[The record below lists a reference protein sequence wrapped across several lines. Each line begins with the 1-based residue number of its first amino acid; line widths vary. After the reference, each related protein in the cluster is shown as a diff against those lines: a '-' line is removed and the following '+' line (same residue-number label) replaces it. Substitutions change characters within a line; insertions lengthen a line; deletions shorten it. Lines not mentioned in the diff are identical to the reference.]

1 VRIAGES
8 RYVDFDEPTGMWCI
22 FGTDS
27 GHAYAS
33 FASEE
38 DAMLTFDEQ
47 RAFDRMPGTEAGTRN
62 PFYPVN
68 CEFEVLGFE
77 EEFQDGETFRMLG
90 TRQLAEPD
98 RPCGSPGRRLYELTA
113 PVDLLKGYKQ
123 TPVTIQASR
132 ERPRKVIAT
141 IQIKCGRTVRRKV

>member
-1 VRIAGES
+1 VTKKQMREES
-8 RYVDFDEPTGMWCI
+8 RI
-22 FGTDS
+22 
-27 GHAYAS
+27 
-33 FASEE
+33 
-38 DAMLTFDEQ
+38 EQ
-47 RAFDRMPGTEAGTRN
+47 ARVIEKLFEIGRN

-77 EEFQDGETFRMLG
+77 EEFQDGETFKMLG